1 MKPCS
6 AAELLEKAPD
16 RGYPSDYLFSRLN
29 GRRTRLVPDWN
40 TLMDAT
46 SPLEQLPEGHFQRIL
61 GERTPEAVWRA
72 LLFEYGWV
80 YHQMN
85 RQLRKTFAPFF
96 LYAELRTM
104 IICIRYMRE
113 MKKDVVRQMLMASL
127 LSDDIKKMLSESDDE
142 LSAVQEI
149 EKTLFHFS
157 ERFAGI
163 AEIMRT
169 EGLKGFEQKLVE
181 RYLSVIVGVG
191 TDPVL
196 RAFFRRLIDARNM
209 LALAKLL
216 KIKSTADHSFISDG
230 TISTERFDEILS
242 GRNAQA
248 ADKLVGEL
256 TGEMISA
263 VDLTRIEAC
272 LYRGISRWLKRE
284 SRAVPGTGPA
294 LEYVWKCSIEA
305 MNLSILS
312 YGQDLGKD
320 TVAAEL
326 VR

>member
-16 RGYPSDYLFSRLN
+16 RGYPSDYLFSRLK
-29 GRRTRLVPDWN
+29 GRRARLVPDWDA
-40 TLMDAT
+40 LMDAT
-46 SPLEQLPEGHFQRIL
+46 SPLEKLPEGHFQRTL
-61 GERTPEAVWRA
+61 GDRTPEAIWRA

-85 RQLRKTFAPFF
+85 QHLRETFAPFF

-104 IICIRYMRE
+104 IICIRYLRE
-113 MKKDVVRQMLMASL
+113 LKRGIVRQMLMASL
-127 LSDDIKKMLSESDDE
+127 LADDIKKMLGESENE

-149 EKTLFHFS
+149 EKTFSRFS

-181 RYLSVIVGVG
+181 RYLSVVVKTG
-191 TDPVL
+191 TDPLL
-196 RAFFRRLIDARNM
+196 RAFFMRLINARNM

-216 KIKSTADHSFISDG
+216 SIGRTADHSFISG
-230 TISTERFDEILS
+230 GMVSTQRFEEILVS
-242 GRNAQA
+242 RNTHE
-248 ADKLVGEL
+248 ADKLLNEL
-256 TGEMISA
+256 TGEVISA
-263 VDLTRIEAC
+263 LDPKRIEAC
-272 LYRGISRWLKRE
+272 LYRSISRWLKRE
-284 SRAVPGTGPA
+284 SRTAPGIGPA
-294 LEYVWKCSIEA
+294 LDYLWRCSIEA
-305 MNLSILS
+305 TNLSILF
-312 YGQDLGKD
+312 YGKD
-320 TVAAEL
+320 LDKDIVAEEL

>member
-16 RGYPSDYLFSRLN
+16 RGYPPDYLFSRLN
-29 GRRTRLVPDWN
+29 GRRARLVPDWN
-40 TLMDAT
+40 ALMGAT
-46 SPLEQLPEGHFQRIL
+46 SPLEQLPEGHFQRTL
-61 GERTPEAVWRA
+61 GDRTPEAIWRA

-85 RQLRKTFAPFF
+85 QHLRKTFAPFF

-104 IICIRYMRE
+104 IICIRYLRE
-113 MKKDVVRQMLMASL
+113 LKRDIVRQMLMASL
-127 LSDDIKKMLSESDDE
+127 LADDIKKMLGESEDE

-149 EKTLFHFS
+149 EKTFFRFS

-181 RYLSVIVGVG
+181 RYLSVVVKTG
-191 TDPVL
+191 TDPLL
-196 RAFFRRLIDARNM
+196 RAFFMRLINSRNM

-216 KIKSTADHSFISDG
+216 RIGRTADHSFISGG
-230 TISTERFDEILS
+230 TVSTQRFEDILVR
-242 GRNAQA
+242 RNTQE
-248 ADKLVGEL
+248 ADKLLIEL
-256 TGEMISA
+256 TGEVISA
-263 VDLTRIEAC
+263 LDPKRIEAW
-272 LYRGISRWLKRE
+272 LYRSISRWLKRK
-284 SRAVPGTGPA
+284 SRTSPGIGPA
-294 LEYVWKCSIEA
+294 LEYLWRCSIEA
-305 MNLSILS
+305 INLSILF
-312 YGQDLGKD
+312 YGKDLDKD
-320 TVAAEL
+320 TVAEEL

>member
-1 MKPCS
+1 MKRCS

-16 RGYPSDYLFSRLN
+16 RGYPSDYLFSRLK
-29 GRRTRLVPDWN
+29 GRRARLVPDWN
-40 TLMDAT
+40 AIMDAT
-46 SPLEQLPEGHFQRIL
+46 SPLEQLPEGHFQRTL
-61 GERTPEAVWRA
+61 GDRTPEAIWRA

-85 RQLRKTFAPFF
+85 QHLRETFAPFF

-104 IICIRYMRE
+104 IICIRYLRE
-113 MKKDVVRQMLMASL
+113 LKRDIVRQMLMPSILA
-127 LSDDIKKMLSESDDE
+127 DDIKKMLGESEDE

-149 EKTLFHFS
+149 EKTFFRFS

-169 EGLKGFEQKLVE
+169 EGLKGFEQNLVE

-191 TDPVL
+191 TDPLL

-216 KIKSTADHSFISDG
+216 RIKTTADHSFICGG
-230 TISTERFDEILS
+230 TVGTERFDDILA
-242 GRNAQA
+242 GRNTQA
-248 ADKLVGEL
+248 ADKLLSEL
-256 TGEMISA
+256 TREIISA
-263 VDLTRIEAC
+263 VDLKGIEVC
-272 LYRGISRWLKRE
+272 LYRSISRWLKRE
-284 SRAVPGTGPA
+284 SRTAPGTGPA
-294 LEYVWKCSIEA
+294 LDYLWKCSIEA
-305 MNLSILS
+305 INLSVLF

-320 TVAAEL
+320 IVAAEL